1 MTMVLMVSP
10 REHTFLEIDRLF
22 TLKTGLLTTF
32 GLALT
37 LLSGLI
43 PFTALPLDGSLGFE
57 IVPYRPTLVLLFVIF
72 FAAAT
77 GNLASSLLL
86 GFAGGIAIVS
96 PIGVSQNV
104 VFPEGNLILMLMA
117 AIIAGF
123 LGNTAVR
130 EKVFGTLFLLLILAQ
145 GFLFLF
151 LSLAFDDYH
160 VKKYTD
166 QGLSIGHG
174 GPFFGLN
181 FPVFEITY
189 ISIIVVLSLFFSW
202 LFIIRDITLISEE
215 SKRWNL
221 IGIITI
227 GIGGILGVVSATV
240 FVSSFG
246 QSMLDEITETDSSN
260 LAIRDLFYH
269 TDPAKYAVIVSPW
282 NGIFALSAVFLFL
295 LLGAWFRSLAVGDG
309 NQRITKLGSVA
320 AYATIP
326 FVFTIFTVIFLPDVA
341 SFLNY
346 SDVFVLDYDLVP
358 VYIAAWLGITGITT
372 LLMLLVEV
380 IVWAITE
387 K

>member
-22 TLKTGLLTTF
+22 TLKTGLLTAF

-57 IVPYRPTLVLLFVIF
+57 IVPYRPTLVLLFVVF

-77 GNLASSLLL
+77 GNLASALLL
-86 GFAGGIAIVS
+86 GLAGGIAIVS
-96 PIGVSQNV
+96 PIGVSQDV
-104 VFPEGNLILMLMA
+104 IFPEGNLILMLMA
-117 AIIAGF
+117 AIIAGY
-123 LGNTAVR
+123 LGNSAFR
-130 EKVFGTLFLLLILAQ
+130 EKVFGSLFFVLILAQ

-151 LSLAFDDYH
+151 LSLAFNGH
-160 VKKYTD
+160 VEKYTD
-166 QGLSIGHG
+166 QGISVGHG
-174 GPFFGLN
+174 GPFLGFD

-189 ISIIVVLSLFFSW
+189 ISIIVLFSLLFFW
-202 LFIIRDITLISEE
+202 LFVIRDITLISEE
-215 SKRWNL
+215 SKQWNL

-227 GIGGILGVVSATV
+227 AIGGILGVVSAAA
-240 FVSSFG
+240 FVASFG
-246 QSMLDEITETDSSN
+246 QSTLNAITENDSSN
-260 LAIRDLFYH
+260 LAIRDLLYH
-269 TDPAKYAVIVSPW
+269 NDPAKYAVIVSPW
-282 NGIFALSAVFLFL
+282 NGIFALSAVFLLL
-295 LLGAWFRSLAVGDG
+295 LLGSWFRSLAIGDG
-309 NQRITKLGSVA
+309 NQRTIKLGTVA

-326 FVFTIFTVIFLPDVA
+326 FVFTIFTVLFLPDVA

-346 SDVFVLDYDLVP
+346 NDVFVLFYDLLP

-372 LLMLLVEV
+372 LLMLLVEI
-380 IVWAITE
+380 IVWMITE